1 MCATHNSLTREPVC
15 RCAAR
20 LRGALER
27 EAPVSPMA
35 GWFGVRVDFDSMK
48 AFVELAAGPTRK
60 QLIADVI
67 AAAQRDGVEL
77 ELIEEQVGKH
87 LPGSDGKLQSQDARD
102 L

>member
-1 MCATHNSLTREPVC
+1 MRATHSVFTCEHIR

-35 GWFGVRVDFDSMK
+35 GWSGVRVDFDSMK
-48 AFVELAAGPTRK
+48 AFVELATGPTRK

-67 AAAQRDGVEL
+67 AAAKRDGVEL
-77 ELIEEQVGKH
+77 ALIEEQGGKR
-87 LPGSDGKLQSQDARD
+87 LPGDETLQSPGAHE